1 MKRPR
6 GTITRRGT
14 AYRIRYS
21 LGRKDGR
28 RRWGTATVRG
38 TRKDAERE
46 LLRRLKAAADGEHVD
61 PSRITVADWLGH
73 WVATTKAEVSPKTH
87 ERYAEI
93 VRCYLVPGLGK
104 LPLQRL
110 TPSDIQRAYNAF
122 SRPGPRTRRHIHRI
136 LKSALARAV
145 AEQALTRNPADAI
158 TRLPKVERQ
167 PPTTL
172 TVQQAQALLAA
183 IRHTTT
189 YWPVLLALATGM
201 RRGEILALRWRR
213 VDLDRGTVQVVESLE
228 QTTAGLRFKP
238 TKTERPRSVTLPHFA
253 NAELRRHKQAQAET
267 LAEFGVR
274 QSGET
279 LVCGRQDGEPK
290 MPGSLTHEFTY
301 LVGRAGVP
309 RVRFHDLRHSH
320 ATQLLSAGVH
330 PKIVQERLGHSTIAV
345 TMDIYSHVS
354 ETMQGDA
361 ATRLD
366 QAYNVGDQVGDHLA
380 KGAELA
386 VAK

>member
-6 GTITRRGT
+6 GTITLRNG

-61 PSRITVADWLGH
+61 PSRITVEEWLAQ
-73 WVATTKAEVSPKTH
+73 WIETTRAEVSPKTH

-93 VRCYLVPGLGK
+93 CRVHLVPALGTAR
-104 LPLQRL
+104 LQRL
-110 TPSDIQRAYNAF
+110 SAADIQRAYNGF
-122 SRPGPRTRRHIHRI
+122 SRPAPRTRRHIHRI

-145 AEQALTRNPADAI
+145 ALGYLSRNPADAI

-172 TVQQAQALLAA
+172 TVAQAQALLAA

-189 YWPVLLALATGM
+189 YIPVLLALATGM

-228 QTTAGLRFKP
+228 QTLAGLRFKP
-238 TKTERPRSVTLPHFA
+238 TKTERPRSVTLPQFA
-253 NAELRRHKQAQAET
+253 RDELRRHHAEQART
-267 LAEFGVR
+267 LAEFGAR
-274 QSGET
+274 QTGET
-279 LVCGRQDGEPK
+279 LVCARQDGEPK

-301 LVGRAGVP
+301 LIGRAGVP

-361 ATRLD
+361 ALRLD
-366 QAYNVGDQVGDHLA
+366 AAYGVGDQVGDQSPS
-380 KGAELA
+380 GEELA
-386 VAK
+386 EAK